1 MEVSLDKVAQD
12 CITAISERIK
22 NLNTLN
28 IIVAGKTGVGKS
40 TLINSMFRDNLAE
53 TGIGKPVTQHMRKIS
68 KKGIPLNIYDTK
80 GFELGKDAQK
90 EVKKEI
96 LDTIK
101 AGMSGTDVNKAI
113 HCIWYC
119 INTASNRVEPEEI
132 EWLRDLAKENSVTE
146 VPVIIVLTQ
155 AFSKPNAQAMKDLIE
170 AENLDVI
177 QVIPVLAQDFVF
189 DESLPPIKAY
199 GLDALLAVMT
209 EVLPEELQDTL
220 QSVQIA
226 SLKAKKKRA
235 QVAVATATATAFG
248 EGFAPIPFA
257 DSALL
262 IPTQV
267 AMIASITAIYGL
279 DINKSIITAFVSS
292 ALGTGGATIAGKTI
306 ASNLLKLVPGAGTV
320 LGGTISGATAG
331 VITTA
336 LGEAYILLMESIY
349 KGDLKA
355 SELGT
360 AEGKK
365 KLRELFKKKVKET
378 TKEDVQKNIE
388 MANDLE
394 SGTENEKSEE
404 VVTDE
409 VMEATS
415 TNEENTINEE
425 TQDN

>member
-1 MEVSLDKVAQD
+1 MEVSLDKIAQD

-53 TGIGKPVTQHMRKIS
+53 TGIGKPITQHMRKIS

-101 AGMSGTDVNKAI
+101 SGMAGTDVNKAI

-119 INTASNRVEPEEI
+119 INTASNRIEPEEI

-155 AFSKPNAQAMKDLIE
+155 AFSKPNAEQMKNLIQD
-170 AENLDVI
+170 ENLDIV
-177 QVIPVLAQDFVF
+177 QVVPVLAQDFIF

-320 LGGTISGATAG
+320 IGGTISGATAG

-336 LGEAYILLMESIY
+336 LGEAYIVLMESIY
-349 KGDLKA
+349 KGELKT

-365 KLRELFKKKVKET
+365 KLKELFKKKIKET
-378 TKEDVQKNIE
+378 TKEDIQKNIE
-388 MANDLE
+388 MANNSELIVIE
-394 SGTENEKSEE
+394 EVITEAPADISQNITSEE
-404 VVTDE
+404 N
-409 VMEATS
+409 A
-415 TNEENTINEE
+415 I
-425 TQDN
+425 DNDITKS